1 MYEFCYHDLLRRNL
15 GVRDTAIALVT
26 GTDQLTYGELGQRVE
41 ALAAWL
47 HGKGIRRGDR
57 VVVNLFKSIEEV
69 VAIFAVSRIGA
80 VFVDIHYQWTM
91 PQLAYVLADC
101 GAKAAIVDERRAKE
115 MASAGMLPAGLEIVL
130 GRGKAP
136 GDARFHSWDDV
147 PSRGAP
153 PAFRGLDVDLAA
165 ILYTSGSTGKPK
177 GVMLSHLNLLQGA
190 RSVAEYVGNTSADR
204 VLSVLP
210 FSFDY
215 GLNQLN
221 TMFLVG
227 GTLVLQP
234 VVMPAEIVR
243 AIQRHDVT
251 GMAAV
256 PPLWNQLVRH
266 LLAAPAA
273 VPTLRYVT
281 NSGGKIPQEILRA
294 MPRVFPGTRIFLMY
308 GLTEAFRST
317 YLAPELFATK
327 MGAIGKA
334 IPGAEVYLIHERGIC
349 GPGEQGELVH
359 RGSLI
364 SMGYWGNPDA
374 TAAKIRPCPQLRHL
388 IGDEKVV
395 YSGDLVRMDE
405 DGVLWF
411 VNRMDTM
418 IKCSGFRISPTEVED
433 VLHGSGRV
441 ASAVAFGVADDMMGQ
456 VVEVAVSWVGDG
468 AGDIDGLLAHCRK
481 EMPQYMVPRRIH
493 VWTGNMPRTGSG
505 KIDVPAVVKA
515 CIEGLLPMDRGTGHK

>member
-1 MYEFCYHDLLRRNL
+1 M
-15 GVRDTAIALVT
+15 
-26 GTDQLTYGELGQRVE
+26 
-41 ALAAWL
+41 
-47 HGKGIRRGDR
+47 
-57 VVVNLFKSIEEV
+57 
-69 VAIFAVSRIGA
+69 
-80 VFVDIHYQWTM
+80 
-91 PQLAYVLADC
+91 
-101 GAKAAIVDERRAKE
+101 
-115 MASAGMLPAGLEIVL
+115 
-130 GRGKAP
+130 
-136 GDARFHSWDDV
+136 
-147 PSRGAP
+147 
-153 PAFRGLDVDLAA
+153 
-165 ILYTSGSTGKPK
+165 
-177 GVMLSHLNLLQGA
+177 
-190 RSVAEYVGNTSADR
+190 
-204 VLSVLP
+204 
-210 FSFDY
+210 
-215 GLNQLN
+215 
-221 TMFLVG
+221 
-227 GTLVLQP
+227 
-234 VVMPAEIVR
+234 
-243 AIQRHDVT
+243 
-251 GMAAV
+251 
-256 PPLWNQLVRH
+256 
-266 LLAAPAA
+266 
-273 VPTLRYVT
+273 
-281 NSGGKIPQEILRA
+281 
-294 MPRVFPGTRIFLMY
+294 
-308 GLTEAFRST
+308 
-317 YLAPELFATK
+317 
-327 MGAIGKA
+327 
-334 IPGAEVYLIHERGIC
+334 
-349 GPGEQGELVH
+349 H